1 MSAEEQAPNSPKME
15 EYLQAW
21 GTSIGRVLQ
30 EVAGAP
36 HTWQELSPE
45 ATRALLAS
53 LKDKSIALQFEAT
66 QHLSGNQGFILSKKD
81 AVRLAQLLLSE
92 PEDGS
97 SVVSDDHRDA
107 IAELFRQFAGAAAS
121 ALKELAG
128 GEVSFKWVGLDPF
141 PGQPALQSG
150 IQWDSPGLTPLTLI
164 AELDSTL
171 VTALNPISPPVAQ
184 PLELPAPTPPP
195 APLVPSRDP
204 KLELLMDVE
213 LDVTLRFGERQMVL
227 RDILDLS
234 AGSVVELNQ
243 YVQDPVELLVG
254 KKVIARGEVVVVD
267 GNYGLRVMEIIS
279 PMERIESLRA

>member
-1 MSAEEQAPNSPKME
+1 MSTETPAPPSPKLQ

-21 GTSIGRVLQ
+21 GASIGRVLQ

-36 HTWQELSPE
+36 HTCQELSPPE
-45 ATRALLAS
+45 TQALLTS
-53 LKDKSIALQFEAT
+53 LKENSIGVQFEVT
-66 QHLSGNQGFILSKKD
+66 QHLAGNQGFVLSKKD

-97 SVVSDDHRDA
+97 SAMSDDHRDA
-107 IAELFRQFAGAAAS
+107 VGELFRQFAGAAAS
-121 ALKELAG
+121 AVKGLAG

-141 PGQPALQSG
+141 PGAPGVQAG
-150 IQWDSPGLTPLTLI
+150 IRWNSPGLTPLTVV
-164 AELDSTL
+164 AEVGAAL
-171 VTALNPISPPVAQ
+171 VTALNPVAPSVAQ
-184 PLELPAPTPPP
+184 ALELPAPTPAP
-195 APLVPSRDP
+195 APLAQTRDP

-213 LDVTLRFGERQMVL
+213 LDATLRFGERQMAL

-243 YVQDPVELLVG
+243 FVQDPVELLVG

-279 PMERIESLRA
+279 PMERIESLKA

>member
-267 GNYGLRVMEIIS
+267 GNYGLRVREIIS